1 MKRKKYSQGSG
12 VSAHKSIGDLDLSLS
27 GIASGGG
34 SNSEK
39 KYNAQATVT
48 ARKGNFELS
57 HTSGL
62 SRLKNKVSDSKF
74 DYKDSQISY
83 THTTKSGAKITA
95 SAGKN
100 KAGLSIFKALK

>member
-34 SNSEK
+34 SHGKRN
-39 KYNAQATVT
+39 YNAQATVT
-48 ARKGNFELS
+48 AKRGPFKLE

-62 SRLKNKVSDSKF
+62 GRLKNKISDSKF

-83 THTTKSGAKITA
+83 THTTKSGTKLTA
-95 SAGKN
+95 SAGKGR
-100 KAGLSIFKALK
+100 AGLSIFKELK